1 MPYGGRE
8 TAVFQLQK
16 FLKQQGHDVFLICN
30 EEYLDWKE
38 ELNCN
43 IISVGKYASTSNMLR
58 EIFGFSPLEKNIKFL
73 NPFLLD
79 IMTFKFKSAIIKSIL
94 SANLDVINFH
104 EQGSLRIYSKEL
116 NHIPTVYTFHGDLY
130 DWSYAK
136 TKTSGYRKKG
146 IRNTKSLINN
156 MNAITA
162 VGKDLRERLIKQ
174 KLDKKISV
182 INNGID
188 FSFIREVTTKK
199 ILKTKDLNIRRFFLI
214 LIVSEQFV

>member
-130 DWSYAK
+130 DW
-136 TKTSGYRKKG
+136 
-146 IRNTKSLINN
+146 LIGRGR
-156 MNAITA
+156 T
-162 VGKDLRERLIKQ
+162 
-174 KLDKKISV
+174 
-182 INNGID
+182 
-188 FSFIREVTTKK
+188 
-199 ILKTKDLNIRRFFLI
+199 
-214 LIVSEQFV
+214 